1 MENKFHLNNID
12 PRVIY
17 LFESKR
23 LNNRMQY
30 TLFVL
35 VDPKHFSVNNTE
47 RIKMAKSEMGHPVHT
62 PIRRTVCTPAR
73 MVHEDA
79 HW

>member
-1 MENKFHLNNID
+1 
-12 PRVIY
+12 
-17 LFESKR
+17 
-23 LNNRMQY
+23 MQY